1 MKHMR
6 LRRGLA
12 ALLSV
17 CLLLPGCAN
26 EQRAGPPAQ
35 TLPDAPERIRLG
47 EALLATLQQRAG
59 GIHAPDPVLG
69 GYVAGIGETLA
80 RLGEQ
85 PWLPWEFVV
94 LNRSAPSLWA
104 LPGGKIALSR
114 GLLVRL
120 DDEAELAALLALAID
135 HALSPADVGSGRPHA
150 DGPAPLTAIGTV
162 RDDAAW
168 DQITLR
174 TGATGTPTPP
184 AGTAEASAADQST
197 LARLARAGYDP
208 QALPRLLQRLA
219 GVNTEADWSAGPFA
233 AQPPSSARAE
243 AAARAAQKLGAGE
256 RGEARFRERT
266 ARLTRDRPAYA
277 IYERGIAA
285 FDAGQNAEALAAA
298 REALA
303 LQPREALFHE
313 LHAVAAAQL
322 GRPADAFTGLNRAIA
337 LNPGF
342 HRPYLLRGL
351 QHLARGNL
359 EPAGDDL
366 QTANRLLPSEEA
378 TLGLAEVA
386 RGLGDTAGAGQRYAA
401 VASGNSV
408 AAAFA
413 RERAAQLAGATRA
426 DRTRSEPPR

>member
-1 MKHMR
+1 MKRMR
-6 LRRGLA
+6 LRRCLA
-12 ALLSV
+12 ALLFAS
-17 CLLLPGCAN
+17 LLLPGCTS
-26 EQRAGPPAQ
+26 EHRGGSPAE
-35 TLPDAPERIRLG
+35 TLPSAPERIRLG
-47 EALLATLQQRAG
+47 EALFATLQQRAG
-59 GIHAPDPVLG
+59 GVHAPDPVLG

-85 PWLPWEFVV
+85 PRLPWEFVV

-114 GLLVRL
+114 GLLARL
-120 DDEAELAALLALAID
+120 DDEAELAALFALAID
-135 HALSPADVGSGRPHA
+135 HALRPADVGTGSPPA
-150 DGPAPLTAIGTV
+150 DAPASLTAIGTL
-162 RDDAAW
+162 RDGAAW

-174 TGATGTPTPP
+174 TGASGTP
-184 AGTAEASAADQST
+184 ALASSTAEAFAADQAA

-219 GVNTEADWSAGPFA
+219 GVTAEADWSAGPFA
-233 AQPPSSARAE
+233 AQPPSAERAE
-243 AAARAAQKLGAGE
+243 AAGRAAQKLGGGD

-266 ARLTRDRPAYA
+266 ARLVRDRPAYV
-277 IYERGIAA
+277 IYERGITALA
-285 FDAGQNAEALAAA
+285 AGQNAEALAAA

-378 TLGLAEVA
+378 TLGLAELA
-386 RGLGDTAGAGQRYAA
+386 RARGDTAGARQRYAA
-401 VASGNSV
+401 IAGGNSV

-413 RERAAQLAGATRA
+413 RERAARLTGAA
-426 DRTRSEPPR
+426 NND